1 MLTITLSELMSDVQ
15 VTQMKSDGTLEE
27 SGEARRLRNSLEEMA
42 DETKSGNL
50 ITECGL
56 PENAL
61 GTIPDTL
68 AEKKWSWSEVKV
80 LANSIILALDAS
92 LEHALL
98 VIYVLPLSFTRPL
111 YSEQVLGID
120 IIMWITFLYRL
131 LL

>member
-42 DETKSGNL
+42 DESKSSNL
-50 ITECGL
+50 LIECGL

-61 GTIPDTL
+61 VAVPEKV
-68 AEKKWSWSEVKV
+68 AENPWSWSEVKF
-80 LANSIILALDAS
+80 LANSIVLALDAS

-98 VIYVLPLSFTRPL
+98 VNLCSFILTL
-111 YSEQVLGID
+111 YSAHVLMSATYIF
-120 IIMWITFLYRL
+120 MLSTSAYRL
-131 LL
+131 QL